1 MLVRIL
7 RVLLGLGR
15 VLLALGMVVLA
26 MSFCSGTM
34 RLRGGLVMFR
44 SLVVFVFHFGFLIL
58 AEKFRQFTR
67 AAPLVAE

>member
-26 MSFCSGTM
+26 M
-34 RLRGGLVMFR
+34 MFR

-67 AAPLVAE
+67 TAPLVAE